1 MAIREE
7 EHLQQHVLAG
17 VVWYYDFLV
26 LVSDEDEYDFI
37 SIDKIIVMKYDSL
50 PKTTGYLV

>member
-1 MAIREE
+1 MVIREE
-7 EHLQQHVLAG
+7 EHLQQRMLAG